1 MVWSLEEEEGKEKRG
16 GIRGGRGRQAG
27 GMMVKEENA
36 MRKWGEEED
45 KHAED
50 LAGSEESTAGS
61 FYNIRW
67 ISKFSDSSP
76 HSADGFAR
84 WQPSARP
91 RTNNCR
97 SRWLRACVFHFWNKK
112 KTKKTKQS
120 CFLGRQFTGSTAPAA
135 APSPPCLS
143 TLTPAVSLPV
153 SPAHLHSLVQNLVHM
168 RQRHPTSQTCFISAE
183 NGVILEARY
192 LMLRSNLPGERCL
205 GCERL
210 K

>member
-112 KTKKTKQS
+112 KTKKKNKAVFWEGSLLEAQPPQPPRPLHVCPHWLRLSPSPCLPPT
-120 CFLGRQFTGSTAPAA
+120 STA
-135 APSPPCLS
+135 SFKTSFTWDKGIQHLRH
-143 TLTPAVSLPV
+143 VS
-153 SPAHLHSLVQNLVHM
+153 
-168 RQRHPTSQTCFISAE
+168 
-183 NGVILEARY
+183 Y
-192 LMLRSNLPGERCL
+192 LQ
-205 GCERL
+205 
-210 K
+210 KTV